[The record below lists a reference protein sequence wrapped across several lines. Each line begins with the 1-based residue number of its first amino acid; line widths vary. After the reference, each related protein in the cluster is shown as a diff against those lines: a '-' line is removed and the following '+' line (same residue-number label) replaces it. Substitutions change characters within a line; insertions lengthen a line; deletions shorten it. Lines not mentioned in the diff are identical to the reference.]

1 MRLSPLLQ
9 SSFVILFF
17 HLTATFSFAL
27 PVSNFP
33 NHDPIERRAGGFDVP
48 FQRIKTRS
56 LSKRDG
62 EVTGEIGL
70 GDNSD
75 LLYTVPIQLGST
87 LTSVHLDTGSSDL
100 WVTTDACTAASC
112 GTLTTPSYPM
122 SSFNASG
129 SSVTMNYG
137 DSTTGT
143 NASGPIGFETATL
156 AGIAIQSQ
164 LFAAVNETTNTVV
177 QDGAAGIFGLGFP
190 AGSDIQAAVVEAQS
204 GPLKP
209 TDNFVEDT
217 YKYGPLLARIA
228 STSDGLEDD
237 VFSISL
243 QRSEIDVGNDNGT
256 LTIGKLPD
264 GVDNSSL
271 TWVPVR
277 LYSPSEGGLSPPTFA
292 SDEVYPFRWEID
304 IDNVYLDGK
313 LLANSAVPATGG
325 VDNNRVSAL
334 IDTGNSLIR
343 GPSDVVDSILTTV
356 SPSYNPASENSLPV
370 LDCTAAHTLAFQIGG
385 KMFPVDPR
393 DFISDTKATNTKT
406 CQANSVVA
414 TDPPG
419 VGALFRWSLG
429 DPFLKSTLVA
439 FHYGNLTHPSVDPP
453 RIGFMS
459 MVPENSDAL
468 LTQAVENAQNAGSF
482 ETTSESA
489 PTASAAAEAKSA
501 ITIVP
506 TAAAFASATSAS
518 ATSAS
523 ATLTVSSTNPG
534 SSESSDAPQSTQS
547 TSTGSPK
554 ASNAAGSLRLDDG
567 RLLLSLCQLKV
578 EGLSNWMTT
587 IMATR
592 TRSVVLSV
600 GISVAVTILM

>member
-1 MRLSPLLQ
+1 MIPSTISSSSVLPFLLLLTTIF
-9 SSFVILFF
+9 SS
-17 HLTATFSFAL
+17 AL
-27 PVSNFP
+27 PISNSPSHIRAKVGFEIP
-33 NHDPIERRAGGFDVP
+33 FHRVKSRVLQRRDE
-48 FQRIKTRS
+48 Q
-56 LSKRDG
+56 
-62 EVTGEIGL
+62 VTGEIGL

-75 LLYTVPIQLGST
+75 LLYTVPIQLGPT

-100 WVTTDACTAASC
+100 WVTTDACTTASC
-112 GTLTTPSYPM
+112 GKLTTPSYPM
-122 SSFNASG
+122 VSFNASG

-143 NASGPIGFETATL
+143 KASGPIGFDSATL
-156 AGIAIQSQ
+156 AGIAVQGQ
-164 LFAAVNETTNTVV
+164 AFAAVNSTTNTVV

-190 AGSDIQAAVVEAQS
+190 AGSDIQATVVEAQS
-204 GPLKP
+204 GPLNP
-209 TDNFVEDT
+209 TDNFVQDT

-228 STSDGLEDD
+228 ATHALEDD

-243 QRSEIDVGNDNGT
+243 QRSEIDVGIDNGT

-292 SDEVYPFRWEID
+292 SAEVYPFRWEID

-313 LLANSAVPATGG
+313 VLANSTVPATGG
-325 VDNNRVSAL
+325 VDNTRVSAL

-343 GPSDVVDSILTTV
+343 GPSDVVNSILTTV
-356 SPSYNPASENSLPV
+356 SPNYNPASTNSLPV

-406 CQANSVVA
+406 CEADNVVA

-439 FHYGNLTHPSVDPP
+439 FHYGNLTHPSLDPP
-453 RIGFMS
+453 RIGFLS
-459 MVPENSDAL
+459 MVPDNADAL
-468 LTQAVENAQNAGSF
+468 LTQAVEDAQSAGGF
-482 ETTSESA
+482 EITSEAA
-489 PTASAAAEAKSA
+489 PTASAAAEANSA

-506 TAAAFASATSAS
+506 TSPTVPTSAS
-518 ATSAS
+518 SAS
-523 ATLTVSSTNPG
+523 STVSASTTDSASSSG
-534 SSESSDAPQSTQS
+534 SSNGPQT
-547 TSTGSPK
+547 TK
-554 ASNAAGSLRLDDG
+554 ASNGAGNLRPNGVHSLQLLCRSKSDG
-567 RLLLSLCQLKV
+567 INDSWLSWIGTSV
-578 EGLSNWMTT
+578 SNWLQVELS
-587 IMATR
+587 IALGVGV
-592 TRSVVLSV
+592 SVTAM
-600 GISVAVTILM
+600 IFT

>member
-1 MRLSPLLQ
+1 MFFTLSSLNSTLLQ
-9 SSFVILFF
+9 VLLLMSCFSFV
-17 HLTATFSFAL
+17 FSI
-27 PVSNFP
+27 
-33 NHDPIERRAGGFDVP
+33 PISLSHVERNQGRRAKGIDIS
-48 FQRIKTRS
+48 FQRVKTRS
-56 LSKRDG
+56 LQRRN
-62 EVTGEIGL
+62 GEIGL

-75 LLYTVPIQLGST
+75 LLYTVPIQIGPT
-87 LTSVHLDTGSSDL
+87 LTSLHLDTGSSDL
-100 WVTTDACTAASC
+100 WVTTDACTTASC
-112 GTLTTPSYPM
+112 GKLTTPSYPM

-143 NASGPIGFETATL
+143 KASGPIGFDTTTL
-156 AGIAIQSQ
+156 AGIAIEGQS
-164 LFAAVNETTNTVV
+164 FAAVISTTNTVV

-190 AGSDIQAAVVEAQS
+190 AGSNIQAAVVEAQS

-209 TDNFVEDT
+209 TDTFLEDT

-228 STSDGLEDD
+228 ATTDGLEDD

-243 QRSEIDVGNDNGT
+243 QRSEIDVGIDNGT

-292 SDEVYPFRWEID
+292 TDEVYPLRWEID
-304 IDNVYLDGK
+304 IDGVYLDGK
-313 LLANSAVPATGG
+313 LLATSTVPATGG
-325 VDNNRVSAL
+325 VNNSQVSAL

-343 GPSDVVDSILTTV
+343 GPSDVVNSILTTV
-356 SPSYNPASENSLPV
+356 SPNYNPSSTNSLPV

-385 KMFPVDPR
+385 QMFPVDPR

-406 CQANSVVA
+406 CEADNVVA
-414 TDPPG
+414 TDPPS

-453 RIGFMS
+453 RIGFLS
-459 MVPENSDAL
+459 MVPNNADAL
-468 LTQAVENAQNAGSF
+468 LTQAVEDAQSAGGF

-501 ITIVP
+501 VTLVP
-506 TAAAFASATSAS
+506 TSLAVLTGSSSAS
-518 ATSAS
+518 SIVTVSTTSSAS
-523 ATLTVSSTNPG
+523 SLASSN
-534 SSESSDAPQSTQS
+534 APQTTK
-547 TSTGSPK
+547 TSNG
-554 ASNAAGSLRLDDG
+554 ARSLRLHG
-567 RLLLSLCQLKV
+567 GPSLQSLCRSKPA
-578 EGLSNWMTT
+578 GSMDSWSRWMEMG
-587 IMATR
+587 IGIWLRM
-592 TRSVVLSV
+592 
-600 GISVAVTILM
+600 GISVILGFGVTVTVTMFT

>member
-1 MRLSPLLQ
+1 MIPSTTSSSSVLPFLL
-9 SSFVILFF
+9 L
-17 HLTATFSFAL
+17 LTTTFSSAF
-27 PVSNFP
+27 PISNFP
-33 NHDPIERRAGGFDVP
+33 SHKRAKVGFEIP
-48 FQRIKTRS
+48 FHRVKSRVLQR
-56 LSKRDG
+56 RDG
-62 EVTGEIGL
+62 QVTGEIGL

-75 LLYTVPIQLGST
+75 LLYTVPIQLGPT

-100 WVTTDACTAASC
+100 WVTTDACTTASC
-112 GTLTTPSYPM
+112 GKLTTPSYPM
-122 SSFNASG
+122 TSFNASG

-143 NASGPIGFETATL
+143 TASGPIGFDSATL
-156 AGIAIQSQ
+156 AGIAIQGQ
-164 LFAAVNETTNTVV
+164 AFAAVNSTTNTVV

-190 AGSDIQAAVVEAQS
+190 AGSDIQATVVEAQS
-204 GPLKP
+204 GPLNP
-209 TDNFVEDT
+209 TDNFVQDT

-228 STSDGLEDD
+228 ATNTLEND

-243 QRSEIDVGNDNGT
+243 QRSEIDVGIDNGT

-313 LLANSAVPATGG
+313 VLANSTVPATGG
-325 VDNNRVSAL
+325 VDNARVSAL

-343 GPSDVVDSILTTV
+343 GPSDVVNSILTTV
-356 SPSYNPASENSLPV
+356 SPNYNPASTNSLPV
-370 LDCTAAHTLAFQIGG
+370 LDCTTAHTLAFQIGG

-406 CQANSVVA
+406 CEADNVVA
-414 TDPPG
+414 TDPPS

-453 RIGFMS
+453 RIGFLS
-459 MVPENSDAL
+459 MVPDNADAL
-468 LTQAVENAQNAGSF
+468 LTQAVEDAQSAGGF
-482 ETTSESA
+482 EITSEAA
-489 PTASAAAEAKSA
+489 PTASAAAEANSA
-501 ITIVP
+501 ITVVP
-506 TAAAFASATSAS
+506 TFPAVSAS
-518 ATSAS
+518 SAS
-523 ATLTVSSTNPG
+523 STVSASTTDSAPSSG
-534 SSESSDAPQSTQS
+534 SSNAPET
-547 TSTGSPK
+547 TK
-554 ASNAAGSLRLDDG
+554 ASNGAGNLRPNGVHLLQLLCRSKSDG
-567 RLLLSLCQLKV
+567 INDSWLRWIGTSV
-578 EGLSNWMTT
+578 SNWLRVELS
-587 IMATR
+587 ILGVGVSATAMIF
-592 TRSVVLSV
+592 T
-600 GISVAVTILM
+600 

>member
-1 MRLSPLLQ
+1 MHFAFSSPSISIVSYLLLTITLSSAHP
-9 SSFVILFF
+9 ILE
-17 HLTATFSFAL
+17 FA
-27 PVSNFP
+27 
-33 NHDPIERRAGGFDVP
+33 RRYHVQRETGGFDVSFRRTKAP
-48 FQRIKTRS
+48 G
-56 LSKRDG
+56 LSRRNGK
-62 EVTGEIGL
+62 VTGEIGL

-100 WVTTDACTAASC
+100 WVTTDACTTASC
-112 GTLTTPSYPM
+112 GKLIAPSYPM

-143 NASGPIGFETATL
+143 TASGPVGFETATL
-156 AGIAIQSQ
+156 AGIAIQGQ
-164 LFAAVNETTNTVV
+164 LFAAVNSTTNTVV

-190 AGSDIQAAVVEAQS
+190 SGSNIQAALVEAES

-209 TDNFVEDT
+209 TDSFVEDT
-217 YKYGPLLARIA
+217 YKYGPLLSRIA
-228 STSDGLEDD
+228 STTDGLEDD

-243 QRSEIDVGNDNGT
+243 QRSEIDVGIDNGT

-264 GVDNSSL
+264 GVNNASL

-277 LYSPSEGGLSPPTFA
+277 LYSASEGGLTPPTFA
-292 SDEVYPFRWEID
+292 SNEVYPFRWEID
-304 IDNVYLDGK
+304 IDGVYLDGK
-313 LLANSAVPATGG
+313 LLSNSTIPATGG
-325 VDNNRVSAL
+325 VDNQRVSAL

-343 GPSDVVDSILTTV
+343 GPSDVVSSILTTV
-356 SPSYNPASENSLPV
+356 SPNYNPASTTSIPS

-393 DFISDTKATNTKT
+393 DFISDTKTTNTKT
-406 CQANSVVA
+406 CEADNVVA

-459 MVPENSDAL
+459 MVPANADAL
-468 LTQAVENAQNAGSF
+468 LTQAVEDAQKAGGF

-489 PTASAAAEAKSA
+489 PTASAAAEAQNA
-501 ITIVP
+501 VTLNP
-506 TAAAFASATSAS
+506 TAAPSSTVSATATASATSS
-518 ATSAS
+518 GSG
-523 ATLTVSSTNPG
+523 STTTDN
-534 SSESSDAPQSTQS
+534 APQSTQTGNPK
-547 TSTGSPK
+547 TSNS
-554 ASNAAGSLRLDDG
+554 ARSLGLG
-567 RLLLSLCQLKV
+567 RSHSLQSLCRSKPD
-578 EGLSNWMTT
+578 
-587 IMATR
+587 R
-592 TRSVVLSV
+592 TMDGWLRWVITAIANRTQGVAMGV
-600 GISVAVTILM
+600 GISIAVMLFV